1 MARID
6 FHAAPARANNRTSTQ
21 IAGENFSMALRL
33 ENKNALVTGGASGI
47 GRATALRFAEEGAN
61 VFVADRHLAAAEE
74 TAAAVKK
81 LGRKALAFQ
90 VDTSDEAQVN
100 AMVARMVADL
110 GSVNLLVAAAGI
122 SHAHYGEEGQ
132 HDIAFLANKSF
143 ANWRRVLSVNL
154 DGVFLTDRACAD
166 AMIKAGNGGRIINIA
181 SAAARIPTP
190 GSGEYAVSKAGV
202 WMLTRVL
209 AAELAP
215 FNITANAIGPGFIKT
230 PMTAE
235 FQNSAALPVWMERVP
250 MKRMGE
256 PIDVANTALFLASE
270 EGRYYT
276 GSILHPDG
284 GITMQ

>member
-1 MARID
+1 
-6 FHAAPARANNRTSTQ
+6 
-21 IAGENFSMALRL
+21 MALRL
-33 ENKNALVTGGASGI
+33 ESKNALITGGASGI
-47 GRATALRFAEEGAN
+47 GRATAIRFAEEGAN

-74 TAAAVKK
+74 TTAAVRK
-81 LGRKALAFQ
+81 LGRKSIAHQ
-90 VDTSDEAQVN
+90 VDTSDEEQVN
-100 AMVARMVADL
+100 AMVVRMLAEL
-110 GSVNLLVAAAGI
+110 GGVNIVVAAAGI
-122 SHAHYGEEGQ
+122 SHAHYGEEGVP
-132 HDIAFLANKSF
+132 DIIFLNIKSF
-143 ANWRRVLSVNL
+143 ANWRKVLSVNL
-154 DGVFLTDRACAD
+154 DGVFLTDRACAG
-166 AMIKAGNGGRIINIA
+166 AMIKAGNGGRIINVA
-181 SAAARIPTP
+181 SAAARIPVP
-190 GSGEYAVSKAGV
+190 GSGEYCVSKAGV

-235 FQNSAALPVWMERVP
+235 FQDMPALTVWMERVP

-284 GITMQ
+284 GTTMQ

>member
-1 MARID
+1 
-6 FHAAPARANNRTSTQ
+6 
-21 IAGENFSMALRL
+21 MALRL
-33 ENKNALVTGGASGI
+33 ENKNALITGGASGI
-47 GRATALRFAEEGAN
+47 GRATAIRFAEEGAN

-74 TAAAVKK
+74 TAASVQK
-81 LGRKALAFQ
+81 LGRKAAAYQ

-100 AMVARMVADL
+100 AMVAQMVKDF
-110 GSVNLLVAAAGI
+110 GGVNIVVAAAGI
-122 SHAHYGEEGQ
+122 SHAHYGEEGEA
-132 HDIAFLANKSF
+132 DLTFLNNKSF
-143 ANWRRVLSVNL
+143 ANWRRVMSVNL

-166 AMIKAGNGGRIINIA
+166 AMIKARDGGRIINIA

-190 GSGEYAVSKAGV
+190 GFGEYAVSKAGV
-202 WMLTRVL
+202 WMLTRVI
-209 AAELAP
+209 ATELAP

-230 PMTAE
+230 PMTA
-235 FQNSAALPVWMERVP
+235 QLQDMPDMTPLMQRVP
-250 MKRMGE
+250 MSRMGE